1 MNCSYL
7 MKKRLSV
14 VVMLMVTICL
24 CSCSKD
30 GLAGREFQGYY
41 HTCEMISLEFKA
53 DNNVESEIFSTDFVG
68 NFSDQIYGHYEYK
81 HPNVNI
87 SWVRVD
93 SNNDVYKKVMSNP
106 DSIIINESLDT
117 LILYE
122 GNEKFVLP
130 QWHLYSV
137 DRNAPLGQQ
146 IGEYCYQSIL
156 LVILF
161 IIRYFFYIVIAI
173 VLLVWFIKRRK
184 KKIKEQGVSSQED

>member
-7 MKKRLSV
+7 MKKRLSA

-30 GLAGREFQGYY
+30 GLAGKKFQGYY

-81 HPNVNI
+81 YPNVNI

-93 SNNDVYKKVMSNP
+93 SNNDVYKDVMLNP
-106 DSIIINESLDT
+106 DRIIINESLDT
-117 LILYE
+117 LWLYE
-122 GNEKFVLP
+122 KNEEFVLP
-130 QWHLYSV
+130 KYHLYQI
-137 DRNAPLGQQ
+137 DKNAPFLVQVGQ
-146 IGEYCYQSIL
+146 YCYQSIF

-161 IIRYFFYIVIAI
+161 IIKHFFSIVVAI
-173 VLLVWFIKRRK
+173 IILVVFMKWRK
-184 KKIKEQGVSSQED
+184 ERGEKSKFDNMK